1 MEYNIEVK
9 ELLLEEDRLTLTVMG
24 TVTDDIINSH
34 FVSKPKVILHF
45 INKVRHY
52 ESGFQRKCSIPT
64 VHQNRIINIMKYLF
78 VNIAHG
84 MFTLRNVYEINI
96 CPSPCCQLLTY
107 QIL

>member
-45 INKVRHY
+45 INKKEDRRIPLVLSNVIHTQGKCY
-52 ESGFQRKCSIPT
+52 FSGRYT
-64 VHQNRIINIMKYLF
+64 YRLDLLF
-78 VNIAHG
+78 
-84 MFTLRNVYEINI
+84 
-96 CPSPCCQLLTY
+96 
-107 QIL
+107 

>member
-45 INKVRHY
+45 INKKEDRRIPSYAGEMLFLGQVHLPF
-52 ESGFQRKCSIPT
+52 GFAFLENARRVSA
-64 VHQNRIINIMKYLF
+64 L
-78 VNIAHG
+78 
-84 MFTLRNVYEINI
+84 
-96 CPSPCCQLLTY
+96 
-107 QIL
+107 